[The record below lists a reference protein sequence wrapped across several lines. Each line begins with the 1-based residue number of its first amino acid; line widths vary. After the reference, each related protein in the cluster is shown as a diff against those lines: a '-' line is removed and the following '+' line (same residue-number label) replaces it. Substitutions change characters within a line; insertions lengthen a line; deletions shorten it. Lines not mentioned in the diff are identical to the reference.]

1 MGTEDRN
8 GSAGRPDTGRP
19 DKRQADKR
27 PREDT
32 VFPEDFR
39 KLMRRIFGPWAGGR

>member
-1 MGTEDRN
+1 VG
-8 GSAGRPDTGRP
+8 GSDMP
-19 DKRQADKR
+19 KADKR

>member
-1 MGTEDRN
+1 MGADDLGTDDEIGPDVDRHER
-8 GSAGRPDTGRP
+8 SAES
-19 DKRQADKR
+19 Q

-39 KLMRRIFGPWAGGR
+39 KLMRRIFGAWNRNR

>member
-1 MGTEDRN
+1 VGTEDRN
-8 GSAGRPDTGRP
+8 GSAGRP